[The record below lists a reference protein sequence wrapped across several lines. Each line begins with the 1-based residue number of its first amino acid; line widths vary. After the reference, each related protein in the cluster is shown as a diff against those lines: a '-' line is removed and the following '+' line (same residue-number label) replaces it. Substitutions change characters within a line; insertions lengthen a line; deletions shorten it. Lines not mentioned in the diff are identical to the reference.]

1 MQYRIGIDL
10 GGTSIKAGVVDE
22 THKIISSHQKP
33 TLEGFELV
41 VSDMAETAQIAA
53 KKVGLKWDDFSSV
66 GVGSPGFVN
75 PQSGLL
81 VLSSNTNWRNK
92 PLKQELQKHIPLPIF
107 IENDANCAIVGE
119 MIAGAAK
126 GYRHVLMLTL
136 GTGVGGGLIIN
147 GNLFSG
153 GDSMGAEL
161 SHTPLIAG
169 GEQCS
174 CGQKGCLEAYASVT
188 ALIRQT
194 KEAMKENPETLMYAH
209 VEKYGDV
216 SGRTAFDC
224 AREGDATAMRVVD
237 QYCTYLANGIGGFIS
252 VFRPEIVLLGGGL
265 SAAGD
270 TLLEPIRRKVN
281 KHIFAGDIIGAPL
294 IKRATLGNDAG
305 TIGAAYLGD
314 MRHIHLA
321 EHRQ

>member
-10 GGTSIKAGVVDE
+10 GGTTIKAGVVDE
-22 THKIISSHQKP
+22 THRIICSHQQP
-33 TLEGFELV
+33 TVEGFEIV
-41 VSDMAETAQIAA
+41 VADMAETARFAA
-53 KKVGLKWDDFSSV
+53 EKAGLEWDDFSSV

-75 PQSGLL
+75 PHTGLL
-81 VLSSNTNWRNK
+81 VLSSNTNWRNM

-107 IENDANCAIVGE
+107 IENDANCAVIGE

-136 GTGVGGGLIIN
+136 GTGVGGGLIID
-147 GNLFSG
+147 GHLFSG
-153 GDSMGAEL
+153 GDSMGTEL

-169 GEQCS
+169 GEQCT

-194 KEAMKENPETLMYAH
+194 KEAMKESPETLMHSH

-224 AREGDATAMRVVD
+224 AREGDAVAMRVVD
-237 QYCTYLANGIGGFIS
+237 QYCTYLANGIGGFITI
-252 VFRPEIVLLGGGL
+252 FRPELVLLGGGL
-265 SAAGD
+265 SDAGD
-270 TLLEPIRRKVN
+270 TLLEPVRRKIEKYV
-281 KHIFAGDIIGAPL
+281 FAGDIIGVPL
-294 IKRATLGNDAG
+294 IERAALGNDAG

-314 MRHIHLA
+314 M
-321 EHRQ
+321 

>member
-22 THKIISSHQKP
+22 THKIISNHQKP

-66 GVGSPGFVN
+66 GVGSPGFIN
-75 PQSGLL
+75 PKTGLL
-81 VLSSNTNWRNK
+81 VFSSNINWRNK
-92 PLKQELQKHIPLPIF
+92 PLKQELQKHIPVPVF
-107 IENDANCAIVGE
+107 IGNDADCAVVGE

-126 GYRHVLMLTL
+126 GYRHILMLTL
-136 GTGVGGGLIIN
+136 GTGVGGGLILN
-147 GNLFSG
+147 GRLFSG
-153 GDSMGAEL
+153 CDDMGVEFG
-161 SHTPLIAG
+161 HTPLIAG
-169 GEQCS
+169 GIQCA
-174 CGQKGCLEAYASVT
+174 CGQKGCLEVYASVT

-209 VEKYGDV
+209 VEKYGEV

-237 QYCTYLANGIGGFIS
+237 QYCTYLANGIGGFIT

-270 TLLEPIRRKVN
+270 TLLEPIRRKIGKFV
-281 KHIFAGDIIGAPL
+281 FASDIIGTPL
-294 IKRATLGNDAG
+294 IEIAALGNDAG

-314 MRHIHLA
+314 I
-321 EHRQ
+321 